1 MKKITSIF
9 ALLLCVFIFSCSND
23 DDKETSSLQIVSSDV
38 SFESAEG
45 TGTIKVAARNEIT
58 ATSNKDWCAV
68 SVSGDIVNVS
78 VSENTDM
85 SGRTASVTITDGV
98 STTLVPVSQGGCVV
112 LYNKSELGH
121 AFTYAGGSATV
132 SFSTTAT
139 YSIEIPAEAQSWLSY
154 TLDEE
159 NGTIT
164 FNVAASSDKAPRGA
178 AVKVTAGKKTI
189 YYHLGEYELKD
200 IAGIWTVS
208 FIDGDGSTLKEE
220 IEVIQDEE
228 EPTIFYLSGI
238 SNFFD
243 LPLIYNG
250 EALLTMGGLNLGKYA
265 GIYNIYTVTLSE
277 GGYYSWDMSIQYVAY
292 PSSINGKF
300 ALVFGDNGS
309 WDGDVVNGIA
319 YWAFSGTAGIGN
331 VGWLEQFNALTLSK

>member
-9 ALLLCVFIFSCSND
+9 ALLLCVFIFSCSNE

-45 TGTIKVAARNEIT
+45 TGTIKVATVNEIT
-58 ATSNKDWCAV
+58 ATSNKDWCIV
-68 SVSGDIVNVS
+68 SVAGDIVNVS
-78 VSENTDM
+78 VNENTEM
-85 SGRTASVTITDGV
+85 SGRTAAITITDGK
-98 STTLVPVSQGGCVV
+98 STTLVPVSQGGCIV

-132 SFSTTAT
+132 SFSTTAS
-139 YSIEIPAEAQSWLSY
+139 YSIEVPAEAQGWLSY
-154 TLDEE
+154 TLDKE
-159 NGTIT
+159 NGTMT
-164 FNVAASSDKAPRGA
+164 FNVAPSSDKTPRGA

-189 YYHLGEYELKD
+189 YYHLGEYELND
-200 IAGIWTVS
+200 IAGIWTAS
-208 FIDGDGSTLKEE
+208 FIDGDDNIVKEE

-228 EPTIFYLSGI
+228 EPTIFYLSGV
-238 SNFFD
+238 SNFFA

-250 EALLTMGGLNLGKYA
+250 ETLLTMGGLNLGKYG
-265 GIYNIYTVTLSE
+265 GIYNIYTVALSE

-292 PSSINGKF
+292 PSSMNGKF

-309 WDGDVVNGIA
+309 WDGDIVNGIA
-319 YWAFSGTAGIGN
+319 YWAFSGTAGTGS
-331 VGWLEQFNALTLSK
+331 VGWLEKFYTLTLNK

>member
-9 ALLLCVFIFSCSND
+9 ALLLCVFVFSCSND
-23 DDKETSSLQIVSSDV
+23 DDKETSSLQIVSSNV
-38 SFESAEG
+38 TFESAGG
-45 TGTIKVAARNEIT
+45 TGTIKVNAISEIT
-58 ATSNKDWCAV
+58 ATSNKDWCTV
-68 SVSGDIVNVS
+68 SVNGDIINVS
-78 VSENTDM
+78 VIENNDM
-85 SGRTASVTITDGV
+85 SGRTAAVTITDGEA
-98 STTLVPVSQGGCVV
+98 STLVPVSQGGCVI

-132 SFSTTAT
+132 SFSTTAS
-139 YSIEIPAEAQSWLSY
+139 YSIEVPAEAQSWLSY

-159 NGTIT
+159 NRTIT
-164 FNVAASSDKAPRGA
+164 FNVAASADKTPRGA
-178 AVKVTAGKKTI
+178 AVKVTTGKKTI

-200 IAGIWTVS
+200 IAGKWRVS
-208 FIDGDGSTLKEE
+208 FVDGNDSTLAGE
-220 IEVIQDEE
+220 IEVVQDEE

-250 EALLTMGGLNLGKYA
+250 EALLTMGGLNLGTYA
-265 GIYNIYTVTLSE
+265 GRYNIYTVTLSE
-277 GGYYSWDMSIQYVAY
+277 GGYVSWDMSTQYVAY

-319 YWAFSGTAGIGN
+319 YWAFSGAAGTGSA
-331 VGWLEQFNALTLSK
+331 GWLEKFNALTLSK

>member
-9 ALLLCVFIFSCSND
+9 ALLLCVFVFSCSND
-23 DDKETSSLQIVSSDV
+23 DDKETSSLQIVSSNV
-38 SFESAEG
+38 TFESAGG
-45 TGTIKVAARNEIT
+45 TGTIKVNAISEIT
-58 ATSNKDWCAV
+58 ATSNKDWCTV
-68 SVSGDIVNVS
+68 SVNGDIINVS
-78 VSENTDM
+78 VIENNDM
-85 SGRTASVTITDGV
+85 SGRTAAVTITDGEA
-98 STTLVPVSQGGCVV
+98 STLVPVSQGGCVI

-132 SFSTTAT
+132 SFSTTAS
-139 YSIEIPAEAQSWLSY
+139 YSIEVPAEAQSWLSY

-159 NGTIT
+159 NRTIT
-164 FNVAASSDKAPRGA
+164 FNVAASADKTPRGA

-200 IAGIWTVS
+200 IAGKWRVS
-208 FIDGDGSTLKEE
+208 FVDGDDSTLAGE
-220 IEVIQDEE
+220 IEVVQDEE

-238 SNFFD
+238 SNFF
-243 LPLIYNG
+243 
-250 EALLTMGGLNLGKYA
+250 
-265 GIYNIYTVTLSE
+265 E
-277 GGYYSWDMSIQYVAY
+277 GGYVSWDMSIQYVAY

-319 YWAFSGTAGIGN
+319 YWAFSGAAGTGSA
-331 VGWLEQFNALTLSK
+331 GWLEKFNALTLSK